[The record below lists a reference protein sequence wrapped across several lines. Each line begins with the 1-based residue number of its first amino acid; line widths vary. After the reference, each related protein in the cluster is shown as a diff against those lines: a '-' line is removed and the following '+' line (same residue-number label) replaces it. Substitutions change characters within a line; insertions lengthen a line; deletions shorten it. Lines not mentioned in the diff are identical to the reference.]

1 MPAEAVP
8 PPAEAVQPP
17 ETEAVSATP
26 NRSRT
31 DHPLPTLTNMNQRW
45 YQWGTRGKEYRRQ
58 AAIASNCSHLRY
70 IHLSVMASFR
80 QTRFQSLSDGSELP
94 MSCIVSRPGC
104 HSAGAALL
112 YMRGSIHMKLVE
124 WPCDSLS
131 ISHITEVLVV
141 E

>member
-1 MPAEAVP
+1 MLISTRLLLSEEDMPAEAVP

-45 YQWGTRGKEYRRQ
+45 YQWGTRGKEYQRQ

-70 IHLSVMASFR
+70 TPQRDGQLQADAVPESFR
-80 QTRFQSLSDGSELP
+80 R
-94 MSCIVSRPGC
+94 
-104 HSAGAALL
+104 
-112 YMRGSIHMKLVE
+112 
-124 WPCDSLS
+124 
-131 ISHITEVLVV
+131 
-141 E
+141 